1 MKKSIHLLFFFLF
14 LQCRQNPFDPPQ
26 LNYEITPPEVNTS
39 IHAIYERVKQSP
51 TNFYK
56 YSKQENPLWLEAYVS
71 SSDAAGNF
79 YKELYLQDAPG
90 NPQSAM
96 RLLLD
101 QTAIYN
107 SYPVGRKLFVKLNGL
122 AAGLHR
128 GVLTLGSY
136 QADGIENL
144 PQYLIEEHLMRSD
157 QDFEIQPKNVEVSDF
172 EEEMVGQWIQLDGVQ
187 FSKAERGRTYAA
199 QAFDQFDGERRL
211 LHCKTHH
218 NIWLSSS
225 TFCKFKSVV
234 IPGQAGTLKGIFTR
248 DFRNEKYIIKVNS
261 PGDLQFEDSR
271 CDPFFEEHFET
282 TTRGKL
288 QIDGWL
294 NYTEEGSPYWKVA
307 EEETTLGRSASMS
320 AYASEDAK
328 SVVWLIGPPIDLSG
342 LSKPYFAFR
351 SAVKYGDKS
360 QLEVFIATDFKGITE
375 GLKTANWQKL
385 ELKIASRM
393 DGNSI
398 WIDSGDYD
406 LKDFKN
412 QKVHF
417 GFRYTGSGKST
428 YDATFFVDDIRVMD
442 Q

>member
-14 LQCRQNPFDPPQ
+14 LQCSQNPFDPPQ

-144 PQYLIEEHLMRSD
+144 PQYSIEEHLMRSD

-187 FSKAERGRTYAA
+187 FSEAERGRTYAA

-234 IPGQAGTLKGIFTR
+234 IPGQAGTLKGILTR

-288 QIDGWL
+288 QIEAWL

-307 EEETTLGRSASMS
+307 EEETTLGRSASIS

-328 SVVWLIGPPIDLSG
+328 SVVWLIGPSIDLSG

-360 QLEVFIATDFKGITE
+360 LLEVLISTDFKGTTE
-375 GLKTANWQKL
+375 GVTTAHWKKL
-385 ELKIASRM
+385 DLKIASRM